1 MEFETLEKEWRT
13 NSNWRAHITK
23 YIESQKELKKQKK
36 GDYSPEQYCKRAGLN
51 YEAFQCWLE
60 FLKKEDKY
68 VFYVSFATEYLSRAK
83 YALELLEKYE
93 IPELRMPLIRDAI
106 VAYAAPFS
114 KSNGRIFTKWSL
126 KEIENFVPSPL
137 QSIHKKICDD
147 RNEIVAHCDLGPR
160 NPRVGLIGIC
170 IRMAGYYWEDYQKLI
185 PDFKKLIL
193 AVQENLGKYNK
204 ENFTPMES
212 YFRDFLNPPKCTEED
227 PGPPSEKIS

>member
-1 MEFETLEKEWRT
+1 L
-13 NSNWRAHITK
+13 
-23 YIESQKELKKQKK
+23 QKELKKQKK
-36 GDYSPEQYCKRAGLN
+36 GGYCPEQYCKSEGLN

-68 VFYVSFATEYLSRAK
+68 VFYMSFATEYLSRAK
-83 YALELLEKYE
+83 NSLDLLEKYE
-93 IPELRMPLIRDAI
+93 IPELRMSLMRDAI

-126 KEIENFVPSPL
+126 KEIESFVPSPL
-137 QSIHKKICDD
+137 QSIHKKICND

-185 PDFKKLIL
+185 PEFKKLIL
-193 AVQENLGKYNK
+193 SVQENLGKYNK